1 MVVAHTPNW
10 RPGVGSA
17 QTWEHQA
24 ASRGR
29 ETHRLA
35 RLLLL
40 LHAGGVRGH
49 LGAHERLLVA
59 RAEVVENADSGR
71 LATPKGEAAACQRF
85 CAPANAR
92 VAGARVH
99 HAMWRAGAP

>member
-1 MVVAHTPNW
+1 MVVARAPSA

-35 RLLLL
+35 RLLL

-71 LATPKGEAAACQRF
+71 LARQKGEVSARQCLD
-85 CAPANAR
+85 APARAC
-92 VAGARVH
+92 VAGARAWR
-99 HAMWRAGAP
+99 AMWRAGAP